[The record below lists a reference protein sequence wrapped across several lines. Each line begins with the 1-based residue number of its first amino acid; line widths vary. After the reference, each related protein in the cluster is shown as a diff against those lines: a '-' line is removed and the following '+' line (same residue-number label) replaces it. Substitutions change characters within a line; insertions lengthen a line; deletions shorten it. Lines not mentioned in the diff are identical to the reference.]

1 MASVFLLTGRPGT
14 GKTTIIRE
22 TLSFIKIKAGGFYTQ
37 EIREGGVRKGFK
49 IVTLDGKEAVL
60 SHIDFPGT
68 YRVGKYG
75 VNLDNLERTG
85 ILSIEK
91 AINNC
96 ALIVIDEIGKMEL
109 LSMRFRDVVLKALE
123 SNKPVLGTIME
134 SSDPY
139 TDRIKKLS
147 SVKLLTVTVSNRS
160 LIAQSLQEEFQRT
173 DNENLFKTT
182 G

>member
-49 IVTLDGKEAVL
+49 IVALDGKEAVL
-60 SHIDFPGT
+60 SHIDFPRT

-75 VNLDNLERTG
+75 VNLSNLENIG
-85 ILSIEK
+85 VISIEE

-96 ALIVIDEIGKMEL
+96 ALIIIDEIGKMEL

-139 TDRIKKLS
+139 ADRIKKLS
-147 SVKLLTVTVSNRS
+147 SVKLLTITPANRS
-160 LIAQSLQEEFQRT
+160 LIAQRLQEEFQRII
-173 DNENLFKTT
+173 NEDLFEAT

>member
-22 TLSFIKIKAGGFYTQ
+22 TLSFIKVKAGGFYTQ
-37 EIREGGVRKGFK
+37 EIREGGIRKGFK
-49 IVTLDGKEAVL
+49 IVTLDGKEVVL
-60 SHIDFPGT
+60 SHIDFPKT

-75 VNLDNLERTG
+75 INLNNLEKIG
-85 ILSIEK
+85 VISIEE

-139 TDRIKKLS
+139 ADRIKKLS
-147 SVKLLTVTVSNRS
+147 SVKLLTVTVANRS
-160 LIAQSLQEEFQRT
+160 LIAQRLQEEFQRIV
-173 DNENLFKTT
+173 NENLFEAA

>member
-22 TLSFIKIKAGGFYTQ
+22 TLSFIKVKAGGFYTQ

-49 IVTLDGKEAVL
+49 IITLDGKEAVL
-60 SHIDFPGT
+60 SHMDFSKT

-75 VNLDNLERTG
+75 VNLNNLEQTG
-85 ILSIEK
+85 VLSIAK
-91 AINNC
+91 AIDNC

-123 SNKPVLGTIME
+123 SDKPVLGTIME

-147 SVKLLTVTVSNRS
+147 SVKLLTVTVANRS
-160 LIAQSLQEEFQRT
+160 LIAQSLQEEFQKLT
-173 DNENLFKTT
+173 NENIFEAA

>member
-22 TLSFIKIKAGGFYTQ
+22 TLSFIKLKAGGFYTQ

-49 IVTLDGKEAVL
+49 IVTLDGKESVL
-60 SHIDFPGT
+60 SHVDFPRS

-75 VNLDNLERTG
+75 VNLDNLENIG
-85 ILSIEK
+85 VISIEE

-109 LSMRFRDVVLKALE
+109 LSMRFRDVVSRALV

-139 TDRIKKLS
+139 ADGIKMCS
-147 SVKLLTVTVSNRS
+147 SVKLLTVTPANRGR
-160 LIAQSLQEEFQRT
+160 IAQNLQEEFQKII
-173 DNENLFKTT
+173 NENLFETT

>member
-22 TLSFIKIKAGGFYTQ
+22 TLSFIKVKAGGFYTQ

-49 IVTLDGKEAVL
+49 IITLDGKEAVL
-60 SHIDFPGT
+60 SHIGFSKT

-75 VNLDNLERTG
+75 VNLNNLEQTG
-85 ILSIEK
+85 VLSIAK
-91 AINNC
+91 AMDNC

-123 SNKPVLGTIME
+123 SDKPVLGTIME

-147 SVKLLTVTVSNRS
+147 SVTLLTVTVANRS
-160 LIAQSLQEEFQRT
+160 LIAQSLQEEFQKLT
-173 DNENLFKTT
+173 NENIFEAA

>member
-22 TLSFIKIKAGGFYTQ
+22 TLSFIKVKAGGFYTQ

-49 IVTLDGKEAVL
+49 IITLDGKEAVL
-60 SHIDFPGT
+60 SHMDFSKT

-75 VNLDNLERTG
+75 VNLNNLEQTG
-85 ILSIEK
+85 VLSIAK
-91 AINNC
+91 AIDNC

-123 SNKPVLGTIME
+123 SDKPVLGTIME

-147 SVKLLTVTVSNRS
+147 SVTLLTVTVANRS
-160 LIAQSLQEEFQRT
+160 LIAQSLQEEFQKLT
-173 DNENLFKTT
+173 NENIFEAA

>member
-22 TLSFIKIKAGGFYTQ
+22 TLSFIKVKAGGFYTQ

-49 IVTLDGKEAVL
+49 IITLDGKEAVL
-60 SHIDFPGT
+60 SHIDFSKT

-75 VNLDNLERTG
+75 VNLNNLEQTG
-85 ILSIEK
+85 VLSIAK
-91 AINNC
+91 AIDNC

-123 SNKPVLGTIME
+123 SDKPVLGTIME

-147 SVKLLTVTVSNRS
+147 SVTLLTVTVANRS
-160 LIAQSLQEEFQRT
+160 LIAQSLQEEFQKLT
-173 DNENLFKTT
+173 NENIFEAA